1 MSITHKRDFQ
11 PSTPPTDEKILN
23 MKKEAEIKLENQD
36 RFKVEKDP
44 KLITKLYS
52 CPFCLGLATSMAA
65 AKDHGTNFHRIY
77 DEHWDQEWKIDTVE
91 IESLLSNDEIR
102 K

>member
-52 CPFCLGLATSMAA
+52 CPFCLGLATSWAA